1 MIRRNTQR
9 GFWQKLA
16 LYGMP
21 VVLWAAIVSSSYSWN
36 LEGLK
41 ANSRDLALE
50 RARMVF
56 TMVQTTRAWN
66 AGLGGVYAPV
76 TERSPSNPYLNVY
89 EKDISTPGG
98 QHLTMINP
106 AYMTRQIAE
115 ILSAGDLN
123 INITSLRPIN
133 PGNAPSQWERD
144 ALHRFENGVPEV
156 IDVVHDDK
164 GSAYSYMSPLEVKEA
179 CLPCHRGQGYKLGE
193 VRGGIRVSFPT
204 TSFTAAEEMAA
215 EKLLNVHLLVFAM
228 LTTLS
233 TTAIAWT
240 RRLVDNLQSER
251 DRRDGIIAEKTQ
263 ELRKEIKVKNKL
275 FSIISHDLKSPF
287 TALLGMT
294 TLMTTME
301 DRLDKEE
308 LVEYAKDVHDA
319 GEHMFEL
326 VQNLL
331 DWSRLQMDGAKLE
344 PSQTSMLDLIE
355 HSIKVLLPA
364 AKTKKINIDIRGP
377 NLLVYA
383 DHDMLQSIIR
393 NLVGNAIKFT
403 PKGGQIVVDIDVTED
418 NTSAVIAVSDSG
430 CGVDK
435 ATIDDLFSIDKKT
448 TTPGTHGELGT
459 GLGLPLTKEMVE
471 RNGGKIWVN
480 GPQEE
485 GATFSFTVPLAES
498 SVS

>member
-1 MIRRNTQR
+1 
-9 GFWQKLA
+9 
-16 LYGMP
+16 
-21 VVLWAAIVSSSYSWN
+21 
-36 LEGLK
+36 
-41 ANSRDLALE
+41 
-50 RARMVF
+50 
-56 TMVQTTRAWN
+56 
-66 AGLGGVYAPV
+66 
-76 TERSPSNPYLNVY
+76 
-89 EKDISTPGG
+89 
-98 QHLTMINP
+98 
-106 AYMTRQIAE
+106 
-115 ILSAGDLN
+115 
-123 INITSLRPIN
+123 
-133 PGNAPSQWERD
+133 
-144 ALHRFENGVPEV
+144 
-156 IDVVHDDK
+156 
-164 GSAYSYMSPLEVKEA
+164 
-179 CLPCHRGQGYKLGE
+179 
-193 VRGGIRVSFPT
+193 
-204 TSFTAAEEMAA
+204 MAA